1 MQSDWNKSSPSI
13 MSLNLQ
19 YVRYGAVLT
28 VLLLLS
34 AAPAVAQTRPGAG
47 TTTPGPTGNI
57 QGRVVLPNGGSL
69 NEPVRV
75 SLLTPRGA
83 KAITFTDN
91 QGRFQFRALAAGS
104 YEVVVDADRIQFEPA
119 SAAVEVVSNY
129 PTILTITLVD
139 KKGSR
144 KEKKDGKNSISA
156 GEFDAAIPDKAR
168 QEFERAS
175 NASREGKTEEAIARL
190 RQAIA
195 IYPNYLMAH
204 NDLGTL
210 LLGQGKLDEASEEL
224 HRALE
229 IDPKSF
235 NPNLNLGIVLV
246 HQHKF
251 SEAAASLKVA
261 VSLDSS
267 SPAARLYNGIAL
279 EALDDLEEAERELK
293 AAYDIGGTGYAVA
306 LFHLGQV
313 YMNKGDRQKAVL
325 AFERYLNEAPKARN
339 AEQVK
344 TLLGTLR

>member
-1 MQSDWNKSSPSI
+1 
-13 MSLNLQ
+13 MSLNFRH
-19 YVRYGAVLT
+19 VRYGAVLIA
-28 VLLLLS
+28 LLLLS
-34 AAPAVAQTRPGAG
+34 AASAVAQTRPGSG
-47 TTTPGPTGNI
+47 SGTTPGPTGNI
-57 QGRVVLPNGGSL
+57 QGRVVLPNGGPL
-69 NEPVRV
+69 NETIRV

-83 KAITFTDN
+83 KAIVFTEN

-119 SAAVEVVSNY
+119 SATVEVVANY
-129 PTILTITLVD
+129 PTILTITLVE
-139 KKGSR
+139 KKGSE
-144 KEKKDGKNSISA
+144 KEKKDGKNSVSA
-156 GEFDAAIPDKAR
+156 GEFDPAIPDKAK
-168 QEFERAS
+168 QEFNRAS
-175 NASREGKTEEAIARL
+175 SASKEGKTEEAIAHL
-190 RQAIA
+190 RQALT

-210 LLGQGKLDEASEEL
+210 LLGQGKLDEAAEEL
-224 HRALE
+224 HRAIE

-251 SEAAASLKVA
+251 SEAAAILKVA

-267 SPAARLYNGIAL
+267 SPAARLYNGFAL
-279 EALDDLEEAERELK
+279 EGLEDLEEAERELK
-293 AAYDIGGTGYAVA
+293 SAYDLGGTGYAVA

-325 AFERYLNEAPKARN
+325 AFERYLSEAPNARN
-339 AEQVK
+339 AGQVK